1 MTNRIRITG
10 RGIFGLINED
20 NPSGEYPIGHEFD
33 TEGELPAGWVGR
45 AEIVGEG
52 PKEGAVALTNKNK
65 AELLEIAAAEGV
77 TVEDGATNDD
87 IKAAIELAREAK

>member
-1 MTNRIRITG
+1 MINRIRITG
-10 RGIFGLINED
+10 RGIFGGITDE

-33 TEGELPAGWVGR
+33 TDSDLPAGWVGR
-45 AEIVGEG
+45 AEIVGEA

-77 TVEDGATNDD
+77 TVEGGATNDD